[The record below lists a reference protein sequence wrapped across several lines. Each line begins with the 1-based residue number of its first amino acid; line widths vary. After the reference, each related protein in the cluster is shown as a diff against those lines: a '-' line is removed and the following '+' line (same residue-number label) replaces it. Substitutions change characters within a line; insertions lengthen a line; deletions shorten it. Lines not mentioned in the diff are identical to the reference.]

1 MEENTIFQQESSPKK
16 ETPQNRA
23 VASEKSSPMQM
34 RQQPLDSNENSGFP
48 SALIIK
54 GILGLFFAAFV
65 FFIVMQFVLPKFKQT
80 TKGTVN
86 ILYWGLWE
94 DDNIMKGIIADFEKN
109 NTNIKIS
116 YIKQDNKQ
124 YKNRVMTRIQNGS
137 GPDIF
142 LFHNTWLPQ
151 MYTFL
156 LPLPNDVMSKDE
168 FQNFF
173 YPVVINDLTRRG
185 AIYGIPTNIDVLSLF
200 INTEIFTNAGVIPPT
215 NWQEFANTA
224 RLLTVK
230 DETGKIKTSGTA
242 MGTFDNIIHAPDI
255 MSLLFA
261 QNGANFS
268 DLSQNQKSVVDAL
281 DFYASFAK
289 DEGKVWDTSLDPSII
304 AFAKGNVAMYFGYS
318 WDIFA
323 IKQLNPQFSFKV
335 VSVPHLS
342 GRAMTIASYWANG
355 VSAKSKHQKEAMIFI
370 KFLSQKDIM
379 QKLFTEE
386 SKTRLFGE
394 LYPRKD
400 LADSLK
406 DNQLVYPFISQAN
419 DAMSSFFASDT
430 FDDGINS
437 QMNAYLGNA
446 VRSVLNGTSAE
457 TAVETLTKGVAQVLG
472 QYGQ

>member
-1 MEENTIFQQESSPKK
+1 
-16 ETPQNRA
+16 
-23 VASEKSSPMQM
+23 
-34 RQQPLDSNENSGFP
+34 
-48 SALIIK
+48 
-54 GILGLFFAAFV
+54 
-65 FFIVMQFVLPKFKQT
+65 
-80 TKGTVN
+80 
-86 ILYWGLWE
+86 
-94 DDNIMKGIIADFEKN
+94 
-109 NTNIKIS
+109 
-116 YIKQDNKQ
+116 
-124 YKNRVMTRIQNGS
+124 
-137 GPDIF
+137 
-142 LFHNTWLPQ
+142 
-151 MYTFL
+151 
-156 LPLPNDVMSKDE
+156 
-168 FQNFF
+168 
-173 YPVVINDLTRRG
+173 
-185 AIYGIPTNIDVLSLF
+185 
-200 INTEIFTNAGVIPPT
+200 
-215 NWQEFANTA
+215 
-224 RLLTVK
+224 
-230 DETGKIKTSGTA
+230 